1 MSATTRKIAGRD
13 AIAAK
18 GWLAAHKWLILRRAS
33 QAFFL
38 ALFLAGPLAGI
49 WIVKGTLASS
59 LTLGILPLTD
69 PFIALQ
75 AFVAGHKLE
84 STAVV
89 GAFIVVAGYWLVGGR
104 AYCAWVCPVNVI
116 TDAAHWLRER
126 LDLDVGLRF
135 NRAARVW
142 ILAMALIVS
151 FATGVI
157 AWELVNPVTIIHRDI
172 VYGTFFVGGFAWLL
186 ALAVFL
192 FDLAVS
198 RRGWCGHLCPVGAF
212 YGLIG
217 RFALVRIGAAGRARC
232 DDCMDC
238 FAVCPDPH
246 VITPALKGAAKGI
259 GPLIRDGDCTNCG
272 RCIDVC
278 PKDVY
283 AFTFRFAPPAEP
295 KTGADDTRKTD
306 VRTREAA

>member
-13 AIAAK
+13 AVAAR
-18 GWLAAHKWLILRRAS
+18 GRLSAHKWLILRRAS
-33 QAFFL
+33 QALFL
-38 ALFLAGPLAGI
+38 ALFLAGPLAGL

-59 LTLGILPLTD
+59 LTLGVLPLTD

-75 AFVAGHKLE
+75 AFAAGHKLE

-89 GAFIVVAGYWLVGGR
+89 GAFIVAAGYWLVGGR

-217 RFALVRIGAAGRARC
+217 RFSPVRITAAGRERC

-246 VITPALKGAAKGI
+246 VITPALKGSAKGI

-283 AFTFRFAPPAEP
+283 AFAFRWAPSAEP
-295 KTGADDTRKTD
+295 KTADGAPKTE